1 MAPNPLEPG
10 VGKTKRGLM
19 RGRWVDAAGAGWL
32 PLRFSTLK
40 LAGCLEFYAT
50 GQPRNGTDRQVNT
63 AILSGTC
70 MD

>member
-1 MAPNPLEPG
+1 
-10 VGKTKRGLM
+10 M
-19 RGRWVDAAGAGWL
+19 RGRWVGYLLESLA
-32 PLRFSTLK
+32 LK

-50 GQPRNGTDRQVNT
+50 GQPRNGTNRQVNT